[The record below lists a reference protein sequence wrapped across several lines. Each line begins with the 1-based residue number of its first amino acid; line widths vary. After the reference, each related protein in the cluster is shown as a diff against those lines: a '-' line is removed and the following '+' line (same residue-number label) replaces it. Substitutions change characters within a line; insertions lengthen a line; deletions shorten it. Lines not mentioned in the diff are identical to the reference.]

1 MRRRSRILEVML
13 FVIKSKPKYF
23 LINTLPT
30 TNHWSEKNL
39 MFNRKCSNAS
49 SNEGTYQYPKNKLL
63 QIHRTCYRK
72 SSWKM
77 SPAWIGDA
85 IIGIPRD
92 AQVRHLRP
100 QPAKISPHKSPRQ
113 NCGKPK
119 DQTSPLWSTSNQ
131 WIFPGKFFWRI
142 FRWNISVLPKKPG
155 FTPCLDRLC
164 SRWTRSQSVDQRFWG
179 VGRCFSANVTKI
191 KIFIHQTHDS

>member
-1 MRRRSRILEVML
+1 MHLQMWVH
-13 FVIKSKPKYF
+13 
-23 LINTLPT
+23 INT
-30 TNHWSEKNL
+30 
-39 MFNRKCSNAS
+39 
-49 SNEGTYQYPKNKLL
+49 L

-72 SSWKM
+72 SSWKSLPAN

-92 AQVRHLRP
+92 AQVGHLRP
-100 QPAKISPHKSPRQ
+100 QSAKISPHKSPPK
-113 NCGKPK
+113 NSGKPK

-131 WIFPGKFFWRI
+131 WIFPGKFFWEKFSTGEARRCL
-142 FRWNISVLPKKPG
+142 FPTKKSPG

-179 VGRCFSANVTKI
+179 PGDVFLQMSRESRSLSI
-191 KIFIHQTHDS
+191 KLMILRDTRDSIRFYLTI